1 MLAWTADEGANP
13 VIPTHWEYTVIGVG
27 VLTVLLFVV
36 VLIDIARSRRVTGL
50 TRAVWVLVVLAFPVA
65 GPLLWLLVGRRSN
78 VPVRPG
84 GG

>member
-27 VLTVLLFVV
+27 VLTLLLFVV
-36 VLIDIARSRRVTGL
+36 VLIDIARSRRITGL

-65 GPLLWLLVGRRSN
+65 GPLLWLLVGRRRN